1 MSAFLVSDGTIDR
14 VVKAFSLHYPDHQP
28 DLNEIGRMMVAMNA
42 SALNQRYT
50 KAQVEEAW
58 GFIEPDAYTYT
69 EHEDDKPNLA
79 MLKALHCFI
88 YQCSEGNVPD
98 CDLYK
103 RVQAVE
109 KGLTEYVC
117 RVYKCKPDDIYN
129 VPDYNELPWDFD

>member
-50 KAQVEEAW
+50 AAQVREAW
-58 GFIEPDAYTYT
+58 GDPDPYAYTYT
-69 EHEDDKPNLA
+69 EHEDDKPSLA
-79 MLKALHCFI
+79 MLKALHCFT
-88 YQCSEGNVPD
+88 YQCAEGNVPES
-98 CDLYK
+98 DLYK

-109 KGLTEYVC
+109 DGLEEYVAGA
-117 RVYKCKPDDIYN
+117 YKCERRDIYN
-129 VPDYNELPWDFD
+129 LPDYNELPWDFD